1 MSKKV
6 SVNWDDFEMAFM
18 IGSPDAKYFFHLG
31 TGELKYLSYLDDDK
45 AKEKLLKQTQD
56 DSWIEIPRASTPEG
70 MEEIANFIASEEDPV
85 VKANLEQSLT
95 TAKPLLAFNRA
106 LGGATP
112 ARKRWTVARI
122 TSMHIR
128 LIDFCEAHDLLIED
142 ERFEEIRAALA
153 R

>member
-56 DSWIEIPRASTPEG
+56 NGWIEIPRASTPEG
-70 MEEIANFIASEEDPV
+70 MEEIENFIASEEDPV
-85 VKANLEQSLT
+85 VKTSLEQSLAD
-95 TAKPLLAFNRA
+95 AKPLLAFNRA

-122 TSMHIR
+122 ASMHTR
-128 LIDFCEAHDLLIED
+128 LINFCEAHDLVIED
-142 ERFEEIRAALA
+142 ERFEDIRASLI